1 MKNKLELLETAS
13 SDIRNWAK
21 PIVSLLNRDREV
33 RQEVIKN
40 PDLRRKIEGIISAAF
55 HQNFE
60 ESDYHED
67 GIHLSY
73 LRQYPQ
79 KVSDILIAGLKRR
92 PDLYGY
98 ISKHISIFQI

>member
-1 MKNKLELLETAS
+1 MKTKLGLLETAS
-13 SDIRNWAK
+13 SDIQIWAK
-21 PIVSLLNRDREV
+21 PIINLLNRDKEV

-40 PDLRRKIEGIISAAF
+40 PDLQSKIEGILSAAF

-73 LRQYPQ
+73 LRQYPH
-79 KVSDILIAGLKRR
+79 KVSEVLIAGLRRR